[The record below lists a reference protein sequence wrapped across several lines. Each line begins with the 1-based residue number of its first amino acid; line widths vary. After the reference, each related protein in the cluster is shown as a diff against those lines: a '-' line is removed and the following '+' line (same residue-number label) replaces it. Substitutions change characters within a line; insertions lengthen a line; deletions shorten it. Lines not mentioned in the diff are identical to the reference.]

1 MKNKEES
8 VLTLDIK
15 KAENKINSYIDK
27 ELKDKDLP
35 LEYLKIKNKKKLIDK
50 ENEFFKKFDLLY
62 NYMKNKLDKENE
74 KNNEKTFYKNI
85 IKIFPKDKVINLK
98 KCEDNKE
105 LIDKIKVNYNIEKII
120 KENDDSYDSKL
131 FIINIK
137 DKKYFLKIYRET
149 SYEIEDNI
157 KNFIQECKRLKDAS
171 EKKLSPKI
179 YDSFIYICN
188 KKNKY
193 YNKEYYWSKKNYNV
207 IIKVLITEYIEGVNF
222 EEYMNTEK
230 FIPKD
235 IENIKNLMKE
245 LHNIG
250 IFHGNITPR
259 NIIYNKNY
267 KDGDYK
273 FKFVDFSASDTCE
286 TISKYSLN
294 RNIKSIEQLGI
305 NYSDKEYLKIYIA
318 IYELLDKNI
327 IKIIL

>member
-15 KAENKINSYIDK
+15 KVENKINSYIDK

-35 LEYLKIKNKKKLIDK
+35 LEYLKIKNNKKLIDK

-62 NYMKNKLDKENE
+62 NYMKNKLQQENE
-74 KNNEKTFYKNI
+74 KNNEKSFYKNI

-98 KCEDNKE
+98 KCEDDKE

-120 KENDDSYDSKL
+120 KEDDEIYNSKL
-131 FIINIK
+131 FIININN
-137 DKKYFLKIYRET
+137 KKYFLKIYGEA
-149 SYEIEDNI
+149 SYDIENYI

-193 YNKEYYWSKKNYNV
+193 YNKNYYWSKENYNV

-230 FIPKD
+230 FI
-235 IENIKNLMKE
+235 
-245 LHNIG
+245 
-250 IFHGNITPR
+250 
-259 NIIYNKNY
+259 
-267 KDGDYK
+267 
-273 FKFVDFSASDTCE
+273 
-286 TISKYSLN
+286 
-294 RNIKSIEQLGI
+294 
-305 NYSDKEYLKIYIA
+305 
-318 IYELLDKNI
+318 
-327 IKIIL
+327 